1 MTTARLADAH
11 KHARDRLAR
20 AGIDTATLDARLL
33 VEWVTGT
40 DQLETIRNPGRQVDS
55 ETNARLEVVLNRRM
69 NGESVHRIIG
79 KRAFFDIELALSR
92 ETLEPRPDTEAI
104 VELVLPFLRRRIQEL
119 GVADLL
125 DLGTGTGAIALAL
138 LNQLQQLR
146 AVGVDIST
154 GALDTAR
161 ENAHL
166 NRVSERFACLRSDWF
181 STVTGVYDLIVS
193 NPPYIR
199 TADIEGLQREVVL
212 HDPVRALDGGEDG
225 LGPYRIIAAGARQ
238 YLREGGAVAVEIGFD
253 QRADVAA
260 IFAASDLV
268 LEATKTDI
276 GGHERALLFTAA

>member
-166 NRVSERFACLRSDWF
+166 NRVSERFACLHSDWF
-181 STVTGVYDLIVS
+181 FTVTGVYDLIVS